1 MMEQKQKN
9 QNHLTLDHVII
20 KRKAISDTDDG
31 SAIHN
36 QEYVEIN
43 DGTYIEGPVGVGANN
58 VEGAQF
64 VINGGTI
71 KGTVYR
77 EIQVNNNQYGTGI
90 IKGGI
95 IEGKSNAI
103 LFSGSK
109 LEIEQTDKPIYIS
122 SKSEIWEPAIL
133 MSSTSSSNITG
144 NNANN
149 CTNDVSQT
157 TSGLCIYG
165 GQNNGAIQNSSS
177 GDMKINGGTYVGGY
191 QSINNNNSG
200 NLYIENATI
209 SSDVTGILNRHN
221 GNIYICRSTITGIT
235 DLNNQITDGHIYYAP
250 NVIFLSGNNT
260 PKTGGQT
267 ANIQLSE
274 EAC

>member
-1 MMEQKQKN
+1 M
-9 QNHLTLDHVII
+9 HSGIAV
-20 KRKAISDTDDG
+20 
-31 SAIHN
+31 
-36 QEYVEIN
+36 
-43 DGTYIEGPVGVGANN
+43 
-58 VEGAQF
+58 
-64 VINGGTI
+64 
-71 KGTVYR
+71 
-77 EIQVNNNQYGTGI
+77 NNQYGIGI
-90 IKGGI
+90 IRGGI

-103 LFSGSK
+103 YFQGSK

-122 SKSEIWEPAIL
+122 SLSEIWEPAIL
-133 MSSTSSSNITG
+133 MYSTSSANITG

-149 CTNDVSQT
+149 CTNDASQT

-209 SSDVTGILNRHN
+209 SSDVIGILNNRN
-221 GNIYICRSTITGIT
+221 GNIYICRSTIIGIT
-235 DLNNQITDGHIYYAP
+235 DLHNQITDGYIYYAP
-250 NVIFLSGNNT
+250 NVIFSSGNNI

-274 EAC
+274 ETC